1 MKFTLK
7 DVHSAVFAIFVVA
20 LTFSKAALASDFP
33 TEKVRLK
40 IFAKVVSELERI
52 DGEGLPP
59 RKNRPESWKKTV
71 DILRHQVM
79 IAKNPI
85 EFGQVFRKL
94 DATYPNLHTQ
104 LVLADQYDIAAGRVR
119 PKIGVRFAA
128 EVIERNQKVF
138 KYKVNSIEAEMM
150 KSFKEVNRPAIGD
163 EVLAINGKPMTAWS
177 RENFI
182 YCKFP
187 MREQCEANFFDH
199 FRKGFL
205 SWDWRQPLKYTLQR
219 NGRIWDIDVP
229 FEMPSSLGNSL
240 VQSQPN
246 KSAELE
252 CPVEADRYDGFSPVY
267 RGLNICAFES
277 QEHPNVTVL
286 RIASFRYRELPK
298 ESKIQSLKD
307 EVEGFYSTYWKT
319 KAPTTKRLIV
329 DLIDN
334 GGGDTPIAWYQ
345 IFYQRPFQEQFVQF
359 KKIQELEDGPIRKD
373 LFYEDNAKEIWF
385 SELKKSGN
393 YNKIKLG
400 QFLPTIPQ
408 FCASEDKSCADGLF
422 EERPNGFKGQIYL
435 LVNEWCISTCTGF
448 VWSIK
453 NQLGKRAKLFGMPD
467 SGDSAYA
474 RLFLDVFLDDTVTD
488 GFRIEISPRPGRTRQ
503 NLPDGAFLRQQI
515 TATRSTDSKGKLIS
529 AKPTNADV
537 WVPYRY
543 RHYDDSWEAKVF
555 KAALDDR

>member
-1 MKFTLK
+1 MKLKINDSRSTL
-7 DVHSAVFAIFVVA
+7 FAIFLLA
-20 LTFSKAALASDFP
+20 LFICKTAVASDFP
-33 TEKVRLK
+33 TEKTRLK
-40 IFAKVVSELERI
+40 IFDKIVSELERI

-59 RKNRPESWKKTV
+59 RTNRPEIWKETV
-71 DILRHQVM
+71 GILREQVKT
-79 IAKNPI
+79 AHNPI

-94 DATYPNLHTQ
+94 DATYPNLHAQ
-104 LVLADQYDIAAGRVR
+104 LVLADHYDIAAGRVR
-119 PKIGVRFAA
+119 PKIAVRFAA

-138 KYKVNSIEAEMM
+138 KYKVNSIETEMV
-150 KSFKEVNRPAIGD
+150 KSFKEVNRPAVGD
-163 EVLAINGKPMTAWS
+163 EVLAINSKPIKAWS

-187 MREQCEANFFDH
+187 IREQCEANFFDH

-229 FEMPSSLGNSL
+229 FDIPSIGNSL
-240 VQSQPN
+240 SQSQPN
-246 KSAELE
+246 KTAEPE

-267 RGLNICAFES
+267 KGLNICAFES
-277 QEHPNVTVL
+277 QKHPNVTVL

-307 EVEGFYSTYWKT
+307 EVEGFYITYWKT
-319 KAPTTKRLIV
+319 KAPTTNRLIIDV
-329 DLIDN
+329 IDN

-345 IFYQRPFQEQFVQF
+345 IFYQHPFQEQFVQF
-359 KKIQELEDGPIRKD
+359 KKIQELEDERIRKD
-373 LFYEDNAKEIWF
+373 LFYEDNGKEIWF

-393 YNKIKLG
+393 YSKIKFG

-422 EERPNGFKGQIYL
+422 EARPNGFKGQIYL

-453 NQLGKRAKLFGMPD
+453 NQLGKRAKLFGIPD

-474 RLFLDVFLDDTVTD
+474 RLFIDVFLDDTATD
-488 GFRIEISPRPGRTRQ
+488 GFRMEISPRPGRTRQ

-515 TATRSTDSKGKLIS
+515 TATRSTDSKGKVIS
-529 AKPTNADV
+529 ARPTNVDI

-543 RHYDDSWEAKVF
+543 RHYEDSWEALVF
-555 KAALDDR
+555 KAALEDR